1 MYVWVCVCVC
11 VCVYLVVAKCGVG
24 QVEPS
29 SGYVCVYLVVAEC
42 GVGQVEP
49 SSALRVV
56 RPEDMSRQLLVVE

>member
-1 MYVWVCVCVC
+1 MCGVCVWGVCVGVCVC
-11 VCVYLVVAKCGVG
+11 VCVYLVVAK
-24 QVEPS
+24 
-29 SGYVCVYLVVAEC
+29 C